1 MNFGPLNGEGGERRL
16 NVLITRARLRC
27 EVFTNLTADDIDLD
41 RTRSRGVRALEDV
54 PRLRARPAGSNGSA
68 ATEWARPRARRSR
81 PPSMRR
87 WTPRAARSR
96 PRVGSA
102 GFGARPG
109 RRRSRRAGPLPARA
123 SSATARRYQSAR
135 SARDRDRLRPQVLEG
150 LGWRLHRVWSTD
162 WFRDPEGELH
172 RVLAA
177 LDAAQGEEPSPD
189 TPHPSTISDQSS
201 VMNSLASVISHPTS
215 SRDEPDLE
223 REDSGAPEERPADI
237 PPYELAEL
245 DVKLG
250 GLELPAVSVARLASW
265 MTKVV
270 QVEGPVHVGEVAR
283 RVTEAAGVKR
293 VGTRIQAALDS
304 ALAHAVR
311 QGKVRR
317 RGEFLWPDGMQ
328 QPTVRDRSALPAA
341 LRRLE
346 LIDPEEIA
354 RAVERVVADALGMAP
369 EAVPLAACRLL
380 GFARMSDEMR
390 GRIDSIVAE
399 LMEARRL
406 VSQGSHLVV
415 PDPKPETT

>member
-1 MNFGPLNGEGGERRL
+1 
-16 NVLITRARLRC
+16 
-27 EVFTNLTADDIDLD
+27 
-41 RTRSRGVRALEDV
+41 
-54 PRLRARPAGSNGSA
+54 
-68 ATEWARPRARRSR
+68 
-81 PPSMRR
+81 
-87 WTPRAARSR
+87 
-96 PRVGSA
+96 
-102 GFGARPG
+102 
-109 RRRSRRAGPLPARA
+109 
-123 SSATARRYQSAR
+123 
-135 SARDRDRLRPQVLEG
+135 
-150 LGWRLHRVWSTD
+150 
-162 WFRDPEGELH
+162 
-172 RVLAA
+172 
-177 LDAAQGEEPSPD
+177 
-189 TPHPSTISDQSS
+189 
-201 VMNSLASVISHPTS
+201 MNSLASVISHPTS
-215 SRDEPDLE
+215 ARDEPDLE

-317 RGEFLWPDGMQ
+317 RNDFLWPDGMQ

-354 RAVERVVADALGMAP
+354 RALERVVADALGMAP

-399 LMEARRL
+399 LMETRRL